1 MKADVRVK
9 DIAHVKG
16 IRSNQLIGYGVV
28 IGLQGTG
35 DSAATA
41 ITGESMNT
49 MMSKLGVSDAANLPP
64 GSSASVLVTAQLP
77 AFSEI
82 EEKINVKVSIL
93 GDATDLSGG
102 QLLMTP

>member
-1 MKADVRVK
+1 MS
-9 DIAHVKG
+9 

-41 ITGESMNT
+41 IAGESMNT

-64 GSSASVLVTAQLP
+64 RAPLLFWSLP
-77 AFSEI
+77 NFQHSLRLR
-82 EEKINVKVSIL
+82 KKL
-93 GDATDLSGG
+93 T
-102 QLLMTP
+102 